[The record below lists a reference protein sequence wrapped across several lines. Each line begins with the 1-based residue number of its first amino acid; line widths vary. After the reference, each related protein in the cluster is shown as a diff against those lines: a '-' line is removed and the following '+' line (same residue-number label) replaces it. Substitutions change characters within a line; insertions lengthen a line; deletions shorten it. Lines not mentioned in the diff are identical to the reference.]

1 MGHPG
6 VRDLP
11 TGTVTF
17 LFTDIEGSTRLLRE
31 LGPQVYSEALE
42 MHRSVLRKAFAAG
55 GGVEID
61 TQGDAFFVAFPTA
74 AGAVAAARSGQLRLA
89 PGPITV
95 RMGLHTGAP
104 TVAAEGYVGIDVHRG
119 ARVAAVA
126 HGGQVILSAA
136 TAALLED
143 EPLLDLGRH
152 RLKDF
157 GVPAQ
162 LFQLGVGEF
171 PPLRTPAAVDL
182 PRPATH
188 FLGRERELFEGVTLW
203 LDRVPRLLTVTG
215 PGGTGK
221 TRFSIELVRR
231 LAEEADGGTIFVP
244 LAAVHDAGLI
254 VPRIADRLG
263 APSADPAAVAAHL
276 GAKQTHVLLDNLE
289 QLLPDAARPLAELIA
304 AASGLRIVATSR
316 EPLRIAGEVEF
327 DLPPMEESDAVTLF
341 IERAQA
347 VSAGVGDSEAMREL
361 IRRLDGLPLAIELAA
376 ARAKV
381 LGPAELLERI
391 GQRLDLLKGGRDA
404 DERHATLRATI
415 AWSYDLL
422 AQDEQVL
429 FAKLAVFPGGHSLDD
444 AERVCDADVDTL
456 ESLLDKSLVRRRAE
470 PDGAQRFWMLET
482 IREFAA
488 ERLEASGSLAQVQ
501 RRHAEHALAKAEKL
515 GLSADA
521 SGTGV
526 EERYEV
532 AQFEQDNMRA
542 ALDWAL
548 DDDAELGL
556 RLALALLKFW
566 LAVDASEGADRI
578 GALLERADG
587 APPELRAA
595 ALRDLGGCIQITGRP
610 NEAEAHY
617 RASLDLY
624 ESIREP
630 IGVLK
635 LRYRLAI
642 VAFMRGELRRARQL
656 AEEALAEALALGA
669 RFEESR
675 ILGTLSQIE
684 FKEGD
689 LDSAYDL
696 ELKSL
701 EISRELGG
709 WKWGDAIALIALADL
724 ACRLRRPDVAE
735 AHALDALELSCE
747 TGDRSR
753 TAFALASLALVARAR
768 GDDVRAGTLWGSI
781 EAEESRARLDGWM
794 VDRPEYA
801 ARIARPDDPA
811 FEGGRRSGLSF
822 SMDEAIAYA
831 TGRAQ
836 DG

>member
-1 MGHPG
+1 MI
-6 VRDLP
+6 DLP

-31 LGPQVYSEALE
+31 LGPQVYSEALAT
-42 MHRSVLRKAFAAG
+42 HRSVLRRAFAAA

-74 AGAVAAARSGQLRLA
+74 AGAVAAARSGQLGLA

-104 TVAAEGYVGIDVHRG
+104 IVAAEGYVGIDVHRG

-143 EPLLDLGRH
+143 ESLLDLGHH

-157 GVPAQ
+157 DVPAQ
-162 LFQLGVGEF
+162 LFQLGAGEF
-171 PPLRTPAAVDL
+171 PPLRTPGAVDL
-182 PRPATH
+182 PQPANH
-188 FLGRERELFEGVTLW
+188 FLGRERELLEAVTLW
-203 LDRVPRLLTVTG
+203 VDRVPRVLTIVG

-221 TRFSIELVRR
+221 TRFSIELARR
-231 LAEEADGGTIFVP
+231 LAEEADGGTVFVP
-244 LAAVHDAGLI
+244 LAAVRDSALI
-254 VPRIADRLG
+254 VSRIADRLG

-304 AASGLRIVATSR
+304 AAPGLRIVATSR
-316 EPLRIAGEVEF
+316 EPLRIAGELEF
-327 DLPPMEESDAVTLF
+327 DLPPMEQSEALTLF

-347 VSAGVGDSEAMREL
+347 VRADVGDSEATREL

-391 GQRLDLLKGGRDA
+391 AQRLDLLKGGRDV

-415 AWSYDLL
+415 SWSYDLL
-422 AQDEQVL
+422 AQNEQVL
-429 FAKLAVFPGGHSLDD
+429 FANLAVFPGGYSLSD
-444 AERVCDADVDTL
+444 AERVCDADVETL
-456 ESLLDKSLVRRRAE
+456 ESLLDKSLVRRRTD

-488 ERLEASGSLAQVQ
+488 ERLESSGSLGQVR
-501 RRHAEHALAKAEKL
+501 RRHAEHVLARAETL

-526 EERYEV
+526 EEQYEV

-542 ALDWAL
+542 ALDWAVEG
-548 DDDAELGL
+548 DPELGL

-566 LAVDASEGADRI
+566 LAVDPSEGADWI
-578 GALLERADG
+578 GAFLERADG
-587 APPELRAA
+587 APAELRAM
-595 ALRDLGGCIQITGRP
+595 ALRDLGGCIQMTGRP

-624 ESIREP
+624 ESIGEP
-630 IGVLK
+630 IGALR

-642 VAFMRGELRRARQL
+642 VSFMCGELERAREL
-656 AEEALAEALALGA
+656 AEDALGEALALGA

-675 ILGTLSQIE
+675 ILGTLSRIE
-684 FKEGD
+684 FKEGNVA
-689 LDSAYDL
+689 SAYEL
-696 ELKSL
+696 ELRSL

-709 WKWGDAIALIALADL
+709 WKWGDAIALIDLADL
-724 ACRLRRPDVAE
+724 ACRLHRPGAAE
-735 AHALDALELSCE
+735 AHALDALALSRE

-753 TAFALASLALVARAR
+753 TAFALACLALVARIR
-768 GDDVRAGTLWGSI
+768 EDDLRAGTLWGSI
-781 EAEESRARLDGWM
+781 EAEESRARLDGWL
-794 VDRPEYA
+794 A
-801 ARIARPDDPA
+801 ARPGFGKRIEKPGDPT
-811 FEGGRRSGLSF
+811 FESGRQRGLGF
-822 SMDEAIAYA
+822 STEEAIAFA
-831 TGRAQ
+831 NGGAL